1 MNKYLFYKV
10 VVITLLFFAFFS
22 CENSNDES
30 DNQSLITKPIID
42 SAMVVSAH
50 PLASKVGVDVMEK
63 GGNAIDAAIAV
74 QFALAVV
81 YPSAGNIGGGGFMVV
96 RLAEGQTNTLDF
108 REKSP
113 SKSTRDMYLDENGD
127 VIPDLS
133 LLGHLAV
140 GVPGTVDGMVNAH
153 EKYGSLSW
161 NDLVQPSI
169 DLAKNGFVLTNNEA
183 GNLNYYLETK
193 SIFNTIDS
201 SLYKTKWNPGD
212 TIVLNDLS
220 ETLKRIRDHKR
231 AGFYEGKT
239 ADLIIEEIN
248 RGEGIVSYEDLKS
261 YESIWREPIVFT
273 YKYYKM
279 ISMDLPSSGGV
290 VLNQMFKM
298 IESFPL
304 SSLKFHSPEYIHLLA
319 EAERRS
325 FADRSKFLGDP
336 DFVSVP
342 KSVLLDSNY
351 ILNRMNSY
359 DPSKSS
365 KSSDIFPGNVLINES
380 EETTHYSIVDQYGNA
395 VSVTTT
401 LNGSFGS
408 GVVVGGGG
416 FLLNNEM
423 DDFSS
428 KPGTPNLYGLVGGE
442 ANSIQPNKR
451 MLSSMTPTIVE
462 KNGKLFMV
470 VGTPGGSTI
479 ITGVF
484 QTILNVIEFN
494 MTMDEAVEAP
504 RFHHQWLPDQIKIEK
519 SLSKDS
525 NLCNQLMNLGHK
537 LKPVGSMNRVDA
549 ILIDDDGILQGGA
562 DSRGDDAALG
572 F

>member
-1 MNKYLFYKV
+1 MNKYLFYKILV
-10 VVITLLFFAFFS
+10 FTLLFFAYFS
-22 CENSNDES
+22 CENSKDYSE
-30 DNQSLITKPIID
+30 NQSLITSAIID

-50 PLASKVGVDVMEK
+50 PLASKVGVDVMK
-63 GGNAIDAAIAV
+63 NGGNAIDAAIAV

-113 SKSTRDMYLDENGD
+113 SKSSRDMYLDKNGD

-183 GNLNYYLETK
+183 ANLNYYLETK
-193 SIFNTIDS
+193 STFNTIDS
-201 SLYKTKWNPGD
+201 SLYKVKWNPGD
-212 TIVLNDLS
+212 TIVLNDLA
-220 ETLKRIRDHKR
+220 ETLKRIKDHKR

-248 RGEGIVSYEDLKS
+248 RGQGIVSYDDLKS

-273 YKYYKM
+273 YKDYKM
-279 ISMDLPSSGGV
+279 IAMDLPSSGGV

-304 SSLKFHSPEYIHLLA
+304 SSFKFHSSEYIHLLA

-336 DFVSVP
+336 DFVAVP
-342 KSVLLDSNY
+342 KLALLDSNY

-359 DPSKSS
+359 DPQRSS
-365 KSSDIFPGNVLINES
+365 KSSDIFPGNILINES

-462 KNGKLFMV
+462 KKGELFMV

-494 MTMDEAVEAP
+494 MSMDEAVEAP

-519 SLSKDS
+519 SLYVDS
-525 NLCNQLMNLGHK
+525 SLCNQLMNLGHK

-549 ILIDDDGILQGGA
+549 ILIDDAGILHGGA
-562 DSRGDDAALG
+562 DSRGDDSEIG